1 MITEL
6 NDKTCI
12 YEHLRKD
19 QSLFAYH
26 IGDLDMQPDACTWY
40 GFFQDATV
48 SDIVLVWRGMA
59 TPTPIVLALGLTS
72 AMPKLVQGIIDKL
85 PDRFICHYQK
95 ALEPIFL
102 ASYRRIRHAH
112 GLKMDFQGL
121 RSDLPTLRNH
131 PCVQLT
137 TDDQQPIVEMLQVAS
152 PNNAFH
158 PQMLATGKF
167 YGIKSGE
174 HILSMAGVH
183 VYSPTYRLAVIGNVA
198 THPSMRR
205 HGLATQGMVTLLTAL
220 EPDVDFIGLSMR
232 ADNAAAIAFYRRLGF
247 SIASPYE
254 GAIFERLSS

>member
-12 YEHLRKD
+12 YEHLCKE

-40 GFFQDATV
+40 GFIEQKTV
-48 SDIVLVWRGMA
+48 SDIVLVWCGMN
-59 TPTPIVLALGLTS
+59 TPIVLALGLTS
-72 AMPKLVQGIIDKL
+72 VMPKLVQGIIDKL
-85 PDRFICHYQK
+85 PDHFICHYQK

-121 RSDLPTLRNH
+121 RSDLPIPRNH
-131 PCVQLT
+131 SCIQLT
-137 TDDQQPIVEMLQVAS
+137 TDDTQPIVEMLQVAS

-158 PQMLATGKF
+158 PRMLATGKF

-174 HILSMAGVH
+174 HILSIAGVH

-198 THPSMRR
+198 TRPSMRR
-205 HGLATQGMVTLLTAL
+205 RGLATQCMVTLLAAL

-232 ADNAAAIAFYRRLGF
+232 ADNTAAIAFYRRLGF
-247 SIASPYE
+247 SIASAYE